1 MLKIRPAEA
10 ADVPLILSFVRELAE
25 YEREPHAVCAT
36 EADLLRDGFG
46 PTPRFH
52 CIIAEWDGQPAGF
65 ALYFY
70 NYSTWKGRPG
80 IYLEDLYVRPAFR
93 KRGIGRSLFVWLA
106 RLAVK
111 ENLGRIVWQ
120 VLDWN
125 QPAIDFYQS
134 LGATP
139 TLGWRTM
146 RLTGSAIRNLSS

>member
-1 MLKIRPAEA
+1 MLTIRPAES
-10 ADVPLILSFVRELAE
+10 ADVSLILSLVRELAD

-46 PTPRFH
+46 AQPRFH
-52 CIIAEWDGQPAGF
+52 CVIAEWEGQPAGF

-70 NYSTWKGRPG
+70 NYSTWEGRPG

-93 KRGIGRSLFVWLA
+93 KRGIGRSIFVWLA

-111 ENLGRIVWQ
+111 EDLGRIVWQ

-125 QPAIDFYQS
+125 QPAIDFYRS
-134 LGATP
+134 LGAAP
-139 TLGWRTM
+139 GSEWRTM
-146 RLTGSAIRNLSS
+146 RLTGPGIRKLSD

>member
-1 MLKIRPAEA
+1 MLTLRPAEA

-46 PTPRFH
+46 PQPRFH
-52 CIIAEWDGQPAGF
+52 CIVAEWDDQPAGF

-93 KRGIGRSLFVWLA
+93 KRGIGRSFFVWLA

-134 LGATP
+134 LGAAP
-139 TLGWRTM
+139 ASGWRTM
-146 RLTGSAIRNLSS
+146 RLAGSAIQNLSS

>member
-1 MLKIRPAEA
+1 MLTIRPAEA
-10 ADVPLILSFVRELAE
+10 ADVPLILSLVRELAE
-25 YEREPHAVCAT
+25 YERQPHAVCAT

-46 PTPRFH
+46 PRPHFY
-52 CIIAEWDGQPAGF
+52 CIIAEWEGQPAGF

-70 NYSTWKGRPG
+70 NYSTWEGRPG

-125 QPAIDFYQS
+125 QSAIDFYQS
-134 LGATP
+134 LGAAP
-139 TLGWRTM
+139 ASGWTAM
-146 RLTGSAIRNLSS
+146 RLSRAAILNLSS